1 MHSTACEPAPVVASM
16 LRSMQQLHV
25 MAPAKPA
32 TDQVRTGVL
41 MLMQATRTHAV
52 RTAHRLPPIALRF
65 RGNAA
70 DRQ

>member
-1 MHSTACEPAPVVASM
+1 
-16 LRSMQQLHV
+16 MQQLHV